1 MIGARKS
8 PAAKKP
14 VAIQKMLA
22 WMCQVRAKEYGM
34 CSDKFIP

>member
-34 CSDKFIP
+34 YWDKLMP